1 MHSLNNDT
9 EYSSFNPAP
18 RCFRARKVTY
28 FHTLTFSAR
37 MRLVLSQNINTLS
50 RYYDVYRLPLLGE
63 RAGVRGTV
71 VAFYTSS
78 FLLRFSPHPNPLPK
92 GEGTFKS
99 RSTERSRSTPPLFLE
114 VLYL

>member
-50 RYYDVYRLPLLGE
+50 RYYDVYRLPL
-63 RAGVRGTV
+63 
-71 VAFYTSS
+71 
-78 FLLRFSPHPNPLPK
+78 PK